1 MQMTLVAGWNST
13 YKLLMQSDRLFHI
26 QPVDKSIGKN
36 IYENNLAKAKVC
48 SMYVR
53 VQITF

>member
-1 MQMTLVAGWNST
+1 MTLVAGWNST